1 MRKLSFFLMLL
12 CFACFGVARAEE
24 VMIGDAAST
33 STQYYLP
40 VNMYFHYSLTQQ
52 IYTAE
57 EIGRAGTINSIA
69 FDYAYTGS
77 FTMDGVQ
84 VYMMNVDKAS
94 FESNT
99 DMVSLAN
106 AELVWEGTFSATG
119 SGWVTLDLDT
129 PFVYDGTS
137 NLLVCCYDPTR
148 GYPGSAYK
156 FRTTATTDYLG
167 ISFHSDS
174 YSPSLT
180 DVSTFSGN
188 KNRFTYR
195 NNIKLD
201 ITAGSGPTC
210 TKPSDMLISDV
221 TPTGATVAWTS
232 DVNNYNL
239 EYKKASESEWTSI
252 GLEANTYALTNL
264 TSNTAYNVRVQAVCG
279 TDLTSGWLIGSFSTP
294 AGIPLI
300 EPFATSSV
308 PTGWTKYIGLL
319 DGVMADTI
327 DLVTTGSGWTFNTN
341 NGVFDNH
348 ARLNIY
354 SNSCKYWLVTPTIV
368 MEDNVQLDFDLAL
381 TKYSG
386 TLTPITDTL
395 GQDDRFVVLIATFGA
410 DTTLTILR
418 EWDNTGSEY
427 VYNAITCSAVGE
439 HVTIDLSSY
448 AGQNIAIAFYGE
460 STVQETNSDNNLHID
475 NVSVDYIPACAKPTG
490 VAASDITAHEA
501 TLSWVSDAA
510 EWIVA
515 YKATAEEDF
524 TEVTVSETSY
534 SFSGLVPETA
544 YTAKVRANCGG
555 TLSEWSNTANFTT
568 GVACVVP
575 TSFTTSNA
583 TNHGATL
590 NWASDADEWIV
601 AYKVTAD
608 TDFTEITVSDTT
620 YTFTT
625 LDPETSYTV
634 KVRSNCGNYD
644 GMSAWTSTRSF
655 TTLVACPAP
664 NNFTCTALTLTD
676 ATLNWNE
683 RGDATEWDLQYWKG
697 TDTTLVV
704 VSEKPYTLTNLIAEN
719 VYGAR
724 VRSACGS
731 DWSSII
737 TFEPTAKLVI
747 GSGTSNSGN
756 LPSNTNYKY
765 SYTQQIYTVEELGE
779 AGVFESIDFYMTST
793 NASTRNLVIYMVST
807 DKNVFENNSDWI
819 TVTAADLVFS
829 GEVNFAPA
837 SWTTITLDNAFIYDG
852 TQNVAIIVDDN
863 TGVYSSRQFRTFTA
877 SASQSHYYY
886 RDNNDIVPNE
896 AGTNGTVTTSKN
908 QIRILKGEMS
918 SCMKPTRFTA
928 TEVGPDFAVLSWNE
942 NGASEAWVINYGN
955 RAQIEVT
962 ENPYTLTGL
971 TPDSHYYL
979 RVRPDCDENL
989 WSDEIEIQTLAA
1001 CPVPEEVTVSD
1012 TTSNAATVTWVGY
1025 SDSYNVQL
1033 GQKGE
1038 PEILL
1043 NANFED
1049 QAIPTQFVNDT
1060 LYAWALTDTLTDG
1073 GYCIRSTNQG
1083 VGSSTSAIS
1092 TTVTFPANGTIEFD
1106 AECRGEGSNTAWDKC
1121 IFEIDG
1127 VAQFTYGA
1135 HLTNDGWL
1143 HYSFEVAA
1151 GEHTF
1156 TWKYTK
1162 DSSVNP
1168 AGDYFAVDNIVM
1180 NSIEIIWADPVSVED
1195 TEYTFTGLTPET
1207 NYYVTVTGV
1216 CDEVQTEASAIVG
1229 FTTLA
1234 PDPVP
1239 EVTVSN
1245 SDQTVCLGNSIEDMI
1260 ITATNGTIT
1269 SVTGLPTGVDWD
1281 GNTTISGAPTQS
1293 GSFDATVT
1301 VTSNQNP
1308 DYGTATATVTI
1319 TVNPLPEVTVSND
1332 DQKVC
1337 QGNSIDDMTIT
1348 ATNGTITS
1356 VDGLPTGVTWDG
1368 NTTISGAPRQ
1378 SGTFNATVTVTSDQ
1392 TPECSTATAEFTLIV
1407 NPLPVVTVT
1416 NDVQT
1421 VCMNS
1426 AITDME
1432 ITATNA
1438 NIISVD
1444 GLPAGVSWS
1453 GTTISG
1459 TPTESGMFDVTV
1471 TVTSDKTP
1479 DCGDATTIATITVN
1493 PLPEVTVTNDVQTV
1507 YLNSAITDMEITATN
1522 ANIISVDDLPAGVEW
1537 SGTTI
1542 SGAPIESGTFNATV
1556 MVDSYYGCGIGMA
1569 ELTIIVNPLPV
1580 AYTLDITG
1588 YGDSDGGWN
1597 LIASPL
1603 AESIAATE
1611 VGNLVAETAS
1621 DFDLYRFNQAA
1632 NMEWENWKQEESE
1645 HYHFNLESGRGYL
1658 YASKEDVTLIFTGE
1672 PYSGDGEVALSKT
1685 TGVDFEGWNLV
1696 GNPFNDTAYIERP
1709 FYIMNSSGSEI
1720 IAAADVEQNS
1730 IAPMEGVFVI
1740 ANEDGETLTF
1750 TTEAPTNKGKG
1761 LALNL
1766 SQGRGVIDRA
1776 IVRFGEGQQLPKFQ
1790 LRESSTKVY
1799 IPQDNKD
1806 YAVVNVG
1813 RDAMHCV
1820 STEIPVHF
1828 KARENGV
1835 YTLTV
1840 SETFS
1845 SQLSAFSYLH
1855 LIDNLTGNDVD
1866 LLETQSYTFEAKVT
1880 DYASRF
1886 KLVFATGD
1894 ADNSE
1899 DFAFISNGNIIING
1913 EGTLQVIDAL
1923 GRILLTQKNTTAN
1936 CKLSTA
1942 NYKPGVY
1949 VLRLINGEDVKT
1961 QKIVI
1966 K

>member
-1 MRKLSFFLMLL
+1 MLL
-12 CFACFGVARAEE
+12 CFAFFGVARADE
-24 VMIGDAAST
+24 VVIGDTEST
-33 STQYYLP
+33 TTQYYLP
-40 VNMYFHYSLTQQ
+40 VNTYFHYSLTQQ

-106 AELVWEGTFSATG
+106 AELVWEGTFSATE

-129 PFVYDGTS
+129 PFVYDGVS

-195 NNIKLD
+195 NNIMLD

-239 EYKKASESEWTSI
+239 EYKKASESEWISI
-252 GLEANTYALTNL
+252 GLEANTYTLTNL

-279 TDLTSGWLIGSFSTP
+279 TDLTSGWLIGNFSTP

-418 EWDNTGSEY
+418 EWNNTGSEY

-448 AGQNIAIAFYGE
+448 AGQNIAVAFYGE

-590 NWASDADEWIV
+590 KWVSNAGEWIV

-625 LDPETSYTV
+625 LDPETNYTV
-634 KVRSNCGNYD
+634 KVRSNCGAYD
-644 GMSAWTSTRSF
+644 GMSGWTTTRTF
-655 TTLVACPAP
+655 NTLVACPAP

-747 GSGTSNSGN
+747 GSGTSSSGT
-756 LPSNTNYKY
+756 LPSNTNYNY

-793 NASTRNLVIYMVST
+793 TAYTRNLDIYMVST
-807 DKNVFENNSDWI
+807 DKNVFENASEWI
-819 TVTAADLVFS
+819 TVTDADLVFS

-877 SASQSHYYY
+877 SASQSHFYY
-886 RDNNDIVPNE
+886 RDDTDIVPNE

-918 SCMKPTRFTA
+918 NCMKPTRFTA

-1216 CDEVQTEASAIVG
+1216 CDEVQTEASAIVD

-1319 TVNPLPEVTVSND
+1319 TVNPLPEVTVTND
-1332 DQKVC
+1332 VQTVC
-1337 QGNSIDDMTIT
+1337 RGNSIDDMTIT

-1407 NPLPVVTVT
+1407 NPLPEVTVT

-1556 MVDSYYGCGIGMA
+1556 MVNSYYGCGIGMA
-1569 ELTIIVNPLPV
+1569 ELTIIVNPMPE

-1632 NMEWENWKQEESE
+1632 NMEWENWKQEESD
-1645 HYHFNLESGRGYL
+1645 HYNFNLESGRGYL

-1672 PYSGDGEVALSKT
+1672 LYSGNGEVALSKT

-1840 SETFS
+1840 TSPLT
-1845 SQLSAFSYLH
+1845 SYLSSLT

-1866 LLETQSYTFEAKVT
+1866 LFETPSYTFEAKVT

-1899 DFAFISNGNIIING
+1899 NFAFISNGNIIING

-1923 GRILLTQKNTTAN
+1923 GRILLTQKTT
-1936 CKLSTA
+1936 TA